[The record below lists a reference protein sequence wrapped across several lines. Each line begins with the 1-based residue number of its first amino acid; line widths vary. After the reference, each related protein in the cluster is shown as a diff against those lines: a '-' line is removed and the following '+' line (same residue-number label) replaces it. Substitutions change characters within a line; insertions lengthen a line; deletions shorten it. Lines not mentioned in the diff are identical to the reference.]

1 VQEHRS
7 DPRAIE
13 RIEGWL
19 RELAA
24 VIDRINCG
32 LVGRDAE
39 GRIIFVNER
48 LIQWLSY
55 AREELLGRP
64 VEVLFPPELSEVTRS
79 EVRATEAGDMRARLS
94 ALQRKDSTTLPVV
107 IIPQAF
113 EDEDG
118 KFAGIVSVVVDL
130 GTIQT
135 AKRVGA
141 APVEGLGA
149 RLDQIAEELHSLSL
163 SATLTAPASVPL
175 SHPDLAELSRR
186 EVEVLGHLVAGERVA
201 SIAAELHISP
211 HTVRNHLKS
220 MFRKLDVST
229 QTELIECVRS
239 LSQPAAESEAVED

>member
-1 VQEHRS
+1 VEKQRS
-7 DPRAIE
+7 EPRAIE

-19 RELAA
+19 RELAV

-39 GRIIFVNER
+39 GLVIFVNER
-48 LIQWLSY
+48 LIKWLSY
-55 AREELLGRP
+55 TREELLGRP
-64 VEVLFPPELSEVTRS
+64 VEVLFPPELCEVARS
-79 EVRATEAGDMRARLS
+79 EAQATEAGDMRARLS
-94 ALQRKDSTTLPVV
+94 ALQRKDSTTLPAI
-107 IIPQAF
+107 IIPQIF
-113 EDEDG
+113 EDADG
-118 KFAGIVSVVVDL
+118 KFAGILSMVVDL

-135 AKRVGA
+135 AKRMGA

-163 SATLTAPASVPL
+163 TATLTAPVPLPL
-175 SHPDLAELSRR
+175 SHPNLAELSRR
-186 EVEVLGHLVAGERVA
+186 EVEVLGHLVAGKRVP

-229 QTELIECVRS
+229 QAELIECVR
-239 LSQPAAESEAVED
+239 LLAQPAAEPGG